1 MRNVVILHHY
11 VMDQSYY
18 NVDELWDGQRFE
30 YLSIGQTTIRKAIV
44 FHETRIPFLYSL
56 TLGDIDG
63 DGNLSTESRSNNGD
77 MAKNLATVYRTV
89 EQFLINNPRALI
101 IFNGNTASKTR
112 LYQIAI
118 AKYLDYFLER
128 YLIWGIRR
136 DNDQREPFQLD
147 QAYQGFFI
155 TNKVLPI

>member
-1 MRNVVILHHY
+1 
-11 VMDQSYY
+11 MDQLYY
-18 NVDELWDGQRFE
+18 NVNELMEGLRFE
-30 YLSIGQTTIRKAIV
+30 YLSTGQKIIRKAIV

-56 TLGDIDG
+56 TLGDIDA
-63 DGNLSTESRSNNGD
+63 DGKLSTESRSNNGD

-101 IFNGNTASKTR
+101 IFSGNTTSKTR

-118 AKYLDYFLER
+118 AKYLDHFLDR
-128 YLIWGIRR
+128 YLIWGIRC
-136 DNDQREPFQLD
+136 DNDQRETFQLN

-155 TNKVLPI
+155 TNKVLSS